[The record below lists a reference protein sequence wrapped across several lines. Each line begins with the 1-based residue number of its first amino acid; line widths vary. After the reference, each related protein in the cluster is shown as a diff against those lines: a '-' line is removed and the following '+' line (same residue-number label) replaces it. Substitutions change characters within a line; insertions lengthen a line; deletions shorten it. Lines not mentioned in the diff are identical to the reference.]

1 MYIYI
6 CNIVKCS
13 QKNSHTVKKH
23 IHIHLYIRI
32 FCRHSAC
39 WHCETSY
46 IYLYNYIMIQW
57 CHTSKE
63 TTNIISIYFIYIP
76 IFIPSFIY
84 YYFTCIYIYVHTH
97 THLYPYPIPIPW
109 CTGADPPFCGM
120 PPQQFFE
127 VVGAQDAVALHAVV
141 VRTAK
146 AREETQA
153 VDALDGDGE
162 VPWSMR
168 KPKRKTIR
176 RHAQICI
183 YRHVYNY
190 IPSGKLT

>member
-1 MYIYI
+1 MMPYIKRNNKYYF
-6 CNIVKCS
+6 NLF
-13 QKNSHTVKKH
+13 H
-23 IHIHLYIRI
+23 IYPHLY
-32 FCRHSAC
+32 
-39 WHCETSY
+39 
-46 IYLYNYIMIQW
+46 
-57 CHTSKE
+57 
-63 TTNIISIYFIYIP
+63 P
-76 IFIPSFIY
+76 IFHLLLFHMY
-84 YYFTCIYIYVHTH
+84 IYIYVHTH

-162 VPWSMR
+162 VP
-168 KPKRKTIR
+168 
-176 RHAQICI
+176 
-183 YRHVYNY
+183 
-190 IPSGKLT
+190 